1 MRSPLLM
8 ERVAELL
15 VDDFVHVTI
24 QAGNPMTVAG
34 RESNPI
40 RK

>member
-1 MRSPLLM
+1 M

-15 VDDFVHVTI
+15 VDDFVQVTI

-34 RESNPI
+34 HVASARRWI
-40 RK
+40 A